1 MKKTMNR
8 AFIETSSARAWAI
21 AAATA
26 AALPVIGPVEL
37 SKWLQDHGVPPMAAM
52 LVGTGIAGLRFF
64 LAHRGG
70 KRASR

>member
-8 AFIETSSARAWAI
+8 AFVETSGARAWAL

-26 AALPVIGPVEL
+26 AALPVIGPAEL
-37 SKWLQDHGVPPMAAM
+37 SQWLQAHGVPPMAAM

-64 LAHRGG
+64 LAHRG
-70 KRASR
+70 RHASR